1 MLINVVISFMCVC
14 VGEHIYRLSL
24 RLCDPVIV
32 KIDNKM
38 IIEWYSIIKK
48 CCKVQLEEYAVKE

>member
-1 MLINVVISFMCVC
+1 MCVC